1 MSWDIFGPAITI
13 QLVGQLG
20 QSVSYI
26 GIKMVHIS
34 FLIFNLIFIIYL
46 FFLNLAENDYM
57 AFGLSGSMQ
66 KSEML
71 GADVAIAYLDGAL
84 GYATDYNITAKAP
97 VSKSGGIFQFQT
109 NSLYLIAYNLY

>member
-1 MSWDIFGPAITI
+1 
-13 QLVGQLG
+13 
-20 QSVSYI
+20 
-26 GIKMVHIS
+26 
-34 FLIFNLIFIIYL
+34 
-46 FFLNLAENDYM
+46 M

-97 VSKSGGIFQFQT
+97 VSKSGYIFKSVT
-109 NSLYLIAYNLY
+109 NYPLSRYFSTFFVPGPTSLSLSKILMPPM